1 MEKEFVTCL
10 NCIDGRVQLP
20 VINWVMT
27 NYGVKYVDMITTP
40 GMDGILADKNYNI
53 EDILE
58 KIRISRNVHST
69 KHIFIVGHYDCL
81 ANPVKSEIHKN
92 QIIMAVNRI
101 KESNPSCEVIG
112 LWLDS
117 TSTIQIVHDIK

>member
-1 MEKEFVTCL
+1 MGRKKMEKEFVTCL

-58 KIRISRNVHST
+58 KIRISRNVQFNETHIHS
-69 KHIFIVGHYDCL
+69 GPL
-81 ANPVKSEIHKN
+81 
-92 QIIMAVNRI
+92 
-101 KESNPSCEVIG
+101 
-112 LWLDS
+112 
-117 TSTIQIVHDIK
+117 